1 MLGGSNHYY
10 VNNHPQSPRSGAGA
24 SPPCWPL
31 ALSNCGGRG
40 FPDSA
45 RRGVHEVSLGTI
57 IMRSIL
63 ARISVKVKAEKNSR
77 GQEGG
82 SLGERPGFR
91 AAASPVAFVK

>member
-1 MLGGSNHYY
+1 M
-10 VNNHPQSPRSGAGA
+10 
-24 SPPCWPL
+24 
-31 ALSNCGGRG
+31 
-40 FPDSA
+40 
-45 RRGVHEVSLGTI
+45 HEVSLGTI